1 MNENVKALID
11 FAATVAEVLALFV
24 ASFAP
29 VAPLVKLGLCSFAL
43 TSMTL
48 RFIAN
53 RKRMKEDN
61 HVES

>member
-1 MNENVKALID
+1 MSDDVKTLID
-11 FAATVAEVLALFV
+11 FAATVTEVVALFV

-29 VAPLVKLGLCSFAL
+29 VAPLVKFGLCMIIL

-53 RKRMKEDN
+53 RKHLKENN
-61 HVES
+61 HVE